1 MKTFKDFLTDE
12 KEPEVE
18 QEINEHQL
26 DESEVDFIELM
37 KNNKHIHILVD
48 EAAKVIMAK
57 NGLTKQEVMDGLAR
71 QDKKLGAEFLK
82 LISLGMKVT
91 AGM

>member
-1 MKTFKDFLTDE
+1 MKTFKDFLTEE

-71 QDKKLGAEFLK
+71 QDKKLTAKFLK